1 VADGNWLQLA
11 DRQVDDDHVV
21 EWLSSLS
28 IFGLLLQQQ
37 GKGQE
42 LC

>member
-1 VADGNWLQLA
+1 VANGNWLQLA
-11 DRQVDDDHVV
+11 DRQVDDDQLV
-21 EWLSSLS
+21 EWFSSVS
-28 IFGLLLQQQ
+28 ISGLLLQQQ

>member
-1 VADGNWLQLA
+1 VADGNWLQPS

-37 GKGQE
+37 GKGQK